1 MSLGKELC
9 VLLYFRER
17 KQAEEDARLGIVRTE
32 DSDDGDI
39 GGDPFKRVDVEEL
52 KKKVMN
58 NKDAS

>member
-1 MSLGKELC
+1 MC
-9 VLLYFRER
+9 ILLYFRER

-32 DSDDGDI
+32 DSDDEDI

-58 NKDAS
+58 DKDAS